1 MRNKSVTPLPGPG
14 SKTRIRTPLYPPTY
28 LLLVA
33 SLSGCTSFVNSIR
46 NQSPPPESSP
56 QTSKQISDGPSQS
69 PLPSS
74 RQSDF
79 VVDAVEQV
87 RPAVVRIDAH
97 REAGLYAA
105 PSFDRQLPF
114 GDEWPQG
121 QGSGFITRSDGIV
134 LTNHH
139 VVEGADSVTVTL
151 SDGRS
156 YRGTVLGSDA
166 VSDLGIVKIDANNL
180 PVAALGDSAEVK
192 PGEWAIAI
200 GNPLGLDSSV
210 SLGIISATD
219 RTTGVP
225 GGSRVPYI
233 QTDAAINPGNSGG
246 PLINDR
252 AQVIGINTFIR
263 TAPGGGLSFAI
274 PINKA
279 RDIGEQIIARGRAS
293 HPFIGVSLRR
303 ITPELAREINKAG
316 AGCQYPETTGVAVV
330 EVLADRPAE
339 QAGIVPC
346 DVIRSVAGV
355 PVQNP
360 AQVQVQVDRG
370 RVGEPLPLG
379 IERQGAPRTLLV
391 IPKELQTEP
400 L

>member
-1 MRNKSVTPLPGPG
+1 M
-14 SKTRIRTPLYPPTY
+14 
-28 LLLVA
+28 
-33 SLSGCTSFVNSIR
+33 
-46 NQSPPPESSP
+46 
-56 QTSKQISDGPSQS
+56 
-69 PLPSS
+69 
-74 RQSDF
+74 
-79 VVDAVEQV
+79 
-87 RPAVVRIDAH
+87 VRIDAH
-97 REAGLYAA
+97 RELNLHDTPLFNG
-105 PSFDRQLPF
+105 QIPF

-139 VVEGADSVTVTL
+139 VVENADSVTVTL
-151 SDGRS
+151 PDGRS
-156 YRGTVLGSDA
+156 YRGKVVGSDA
-166 VSDLGIVKIDANNL
+166 VSDLGIVKIEANNL
-180 PVAALGDSAEVK
+180 PVAALGDSSEVK

-279 RDIGEQIIARGRAS
+279 REIGEQIIARGRAS

-303 ITPELAREINKAG
+303 ITPDLAREINKTG
-316 AGCQYPETTGVAVV
+316 AGCLYPETTGVAVV
-330 EVLADRPAE
+330 EVLSDRPAE
-339 QAGIVPC
+339 QAGVVPC

-355 PVQNP
+355 PVHNP

-379 IERQGAPRTLLV
+379 IERDGSPRTLLV
-391 IPKELQTEP
+391 IPKELQAEP